1 MGKDLNSVTKTAL
14 TGQSCSIPVN
24 VNVITIAFNLIKY
37 EYAGKVCRGLTFVLM
52 QISIYRAP

>member
-1 MGKDLNSVTKTAL
+1 MEKDLNSVTKTAL
-14 TGQSCSIPVN
+14 TGHSCPVN

-52 QISIYRAP
+52 QISIY